1 VCVVLLGTL
10 AAPIAAAAAA
20 TPAGGVPPPATINS
34 TCTADVS
41 QPLQNWLGSL
51 PTGTTVTVPAG
62 ACYLI
67 NEGIKL
73 SGAAG
78 LTISGGMWKDAAV
91 AQSGAAPSALNPV
104 IWLVG
109 GTDIALENMTITG
122 VNPGGYTPAGAFV
135 AGIRSDGVVGL
146 DISGVSVNNVY
157 GDGIE
162 LAPLRAANDLSST
175 ILNATKDVTI
185 NDVNIVGAGRQ
196 GITLASVNGAQI
208 SSVRL
213 AHIGLDVFDLEA
225 DQWDE
230 GARNVTINGCTSGA
244 GNGGLFFANAG
255 SGGGA
260 PWTEGVTVE
269 NCTMDAQ
276 QAGDAVL
283 IETPTN
289 QPARGAFTFT
299 DDTLRCG
306 ASVYVACVEVTG
318 GNVSVNQST
327 LLLPPGTVHEDAYY
341 ASNGSTVTLN
351 GDTVTGYGTAGTADQ
366 SSAVHILGGAWSAFE
381 PPVSTVSHP
390 PAVPASHTSSPALTP
405 STAAVAPASHAS
417 ASQPVSAAST
427 TKTLPDVSTAT
438 GSGSAAA
445 SPVTR
450 SASGTASASD
460 LGLAPSADASSS
472 VVALRAL
479 LLLIVAGCA
488 FALAL
493 ALRRR
498 RRVAPVATASIRSL
512 LERPFGA

>member
-1 VCVVLLGTL
+1 VSAVCVILLGTL

-20 TPAGGVPPPATINS
+20 APPAGVAPPATINS
-34 TCTADVS
+34 NCTGDVS
-41 QPLQNWLGSL
+41 QAMQNWLESL
-51 PTGTTVTVPAG
+51 PTGTTVTAPAG

-78 LTISGGMWKDAAV
+78 LTISGGTWKDTAV
-91 AQSGAAPSALNPV
+91 PQPGAAPSALNPV

-135 AGIRSDGVVGL
+135 AGIRSDGVAGL
-146 DISGVSVNNVY
+146 DISGVSVDNVY

-162 LAPLRAANDLSST
+162 LAPLRAANDLSNV
-175 ILNATKDVTI
+175 IVNATKDVTI
-185 NDVNIVGAGRQ
+185 NDVNIFGAGRQ
-196 GITLASVNGAQI
+196 GITLASVNDAQI

-225 DQWDE
+225 DQWNE
-230 GARNVTINGCTSGA
+230 GARNVTIDGCTSGA

-269 NCTMDAQ
+269 NCTMNAQ

-283 IETPTN
+283 IETPAN

-299 DDTLRCG
+299 NDTFRCG

-366 SSAVHILGGAWSAFE
+366 SSAVHILGGAWSAFA
-381 PPVSTVSHP
+381 PPVSAVGRPAAAPVSH
-390 PAVPASHTSSPALTP
+390 ASSPALAP
-405 STAAVAPASHAS
+405 STAAVAPPSPAS
-417 ASQPVSAAST
+417 ASQPAAAAST
-427 TKTLPDVSTAT
+427 TRTPPAA
-438 GSGSAAA
+438 SAATRSGA
-445 SPVTR
+445 AAAPATR
-450 SASGTASASD
+450 SAPASD
-460 LGLAPSADASSS
+460 VGLASGAGGSSS

-479 LLLIVAGCA
+479 LLIIVAGCA
-488 FALAL
+488 FVLAL
-493 ALRRR
+493 AWRRR
-498 RRVAPVATASIRSL
+498 RRVPPMAAASIRSL

>member
-1 VCVVLLGTL
+1 MCVVLLGTL
-10 AAPIAAAAAA
+10 AAPIAAASAA
-20 TPAGGVPPPATINS
+20 TPAGGVAPPATINS

-41 QPLQNWLGSL
+41 QPLQDWLGSL
-51 PTGTTVTVPAG
+51 PTGTTVTVPTG

-73 SGAAG
+73 TGAAG
-78 LTISGGMWKDAAV
+78 LTISGGTWRDAAV

-109 GTDIALENMTITG
+109 GTDIALENMTIAG

-175 ILNATKDVTI
+175 ILNATKDVTV

-269 NCTMDAQ
+269 NRTMDAQ

-289 QPARGAFTFT
+289 QPARVRSRSPTTPCAVE
-299 DDTLRCG
+299 R
-306 ASVYVACVEVTG
+306 ASMSR
-318 GNVSVNQST
+318 VS
-327 LLLPPGTVHEDAYY
+327 
-341 ASNGSTVTLN
+341 
-351 GDTVTGYGTAGTADQ
+351 
-366 SSAVHILGGAWSAFE
+366 
-381 PPVSTVSHP
+381 
-390 PAVPASHTSSPALTP
+390 
-405 STAAVAPASHAS
+405 
-417 ASQPVSAAST
+417 
-427 TKTLPDVSTAT
+427 
-438 GSGSAAA
+438 
-445 SPVTR
+445 R
-450 SASGTASASD
+450 
-460 LGLAPSADASSS
+460 
-472 VVALRAL
+472 
-479 LLLIVAGCA
+479 
-488 FALAL
+488 
-493 ALRRR
+493 
-498 RRVAPVATASIRSL
+498 
-512 LERPFGA
+512 